1 MKEKVTKILL
11 KGGFNQASVDMIIAK
26 NFDYA
31 VSTYP
36 DASPRFIADVIS
48 TLS

>member
-1 MKEKVTKILL
+1 MKEKVIKVLL
-11 KGGFNQASVDMIIAK
+11 KGGFNQASVEMMIAK

-36 DASPRFIADVIS
+36 DASPRFIADVVS
-48 TLS
+48 TLN